1 MKVWIDRDKCE
12 ANLSTCLS
20 CFGQLV
26 RTGIPDRACIMDYE
40 DNGSEDMTIFMRS
53 EGVDREPIVI
63 PKDMREMVAYEG
75 WTEFV
80 DFEPRFRKNEGAER
94 LVEEKEGL
102 KDLHEALP
110 DRLERFLERKK
121 SKEN

>member
-26 RTGIPDRACIMDYE
+26 RTGVPDRACIMDYE
-40 DNGSEDMTIFMRS
+40 DDGSEDMTVFMRS
-53 EGVDREPIVI
+53 EGEDREPIVI

-80 DFEPRFRKNEGAER
+80 SFEPRFRKNEGAER
-94 LVEEKEGL
+94 AVEAKADL
-102 KDLHEALP
+102 KDLHETLP
-110 DRLERFLERKK
+110 DRIKQFLDRKK
-121 SKEN
+121 AADE